1 MKLHEKQS
9 IADNSLIYFAKLLSL
24 ENLLVVQVEKMGKK
38 FRGFYS
44 CLQSESHGTIHSILI
59 NSRTN
64 ETKPQILQCLLHELV
79 HAWQLE
85 HGQEAEHTSAD
96 WQYWR
101 EKLLFVTGIDICG
114 ETDED

>member
-1 MKLHEKQS
+1 MKCNEKQV
-9 IADNSLIYFAKLLSL
+9 IAENSLIDFAKLLSL
-24 ENLLVVQVEKMGKK
+24 NNLLIVQVEKMGKK

-59 NSRTN
+59 NARTN
-64 ETKPQILQCLLHELV
+64 KTELDIRQCLLHELV

-96 WQYWR
+96 WGYWR

>member
-1 MKLHEKQS
+1 MKRNEKQV
-9 IADNSLIYFAKLLSL
+9 IAENSLIDFAKLLSL
-24 ENLLVVQVEKMGKK
+24 NNLLIVQVEKMGKK

-64 ETKPQILQCLLHELV
+64 KTERDIRQCLLHELV

-85 HGQEAEHTSAD
+85 HGQEAEHTSAT
-96 WQYWR
+96 WGYWR